1 VSSRNLPLRSER
13 DEPVIKP
20 ISRRIVGAAL
30 ALQALLWSSSAGAG
44 RQVAVIVNR
53 AAPTSS
59 LTTET
64 IRAYYLKQHKE
75 WPSGEKV
82 RPVQQEGQAHSAF
95 LGKVLKMSSA
105 DYERYWL
112 ERKYSAAETPPKL
125 ADDDEAVVKFVG
137 ALNGAIGYVDAGAL
151 DEKARNK
158 VKVIHVFTL

>member
-1 VSSRNLPLRSER
+1 
-13 DEPVIKP
+13 VIKR
-20 ISRRIVGAAL
+20 INRRILGAAL
-30 ALQALLWSSSAGAG
+30 ALQALLWSHGVGAG

-59 LTTET
+59 LTAET
-64 IRAYYLKQHKE
+64 VRTYYLKQHKE

-82 RPVQQEGQAHSAF
+82 RPIQQEGQAHAAF
-95 LGKVLKMSSA
+95 VGKVLKMSNA

-125 ADDDEAVVKFVG
+125 AEDDDEVLKFVG
-137 ALNGAIGYVDAGAL
+137 ALKGAIGYIDASSL
-151 DEKARNK
+151 DEKARSK

>member
-1 VSSRNLPLRSER
+1 
-13 DEPVIKP
+13 VIKR
-20 ISRRIVGAAL
+20 INRRILGAVL
-30 ALQALLWSSSAGAG
+30 ALQALLWSESVGAG

-59 LTTET
+59 LPTEI

-82 RPVQQEGQAHSAF
+82 RPVQQEGQAHAAF
-95 LGKVLKMSSA
+95 VGKVLKMSNA

-137 ALNGAIGYVDAGAL
+137 AMKGAIGYIDASSL
-151 DEKARNK
+151 DEKARSK
-158 VKVIHVFTL
+158 VKVIYVFTL